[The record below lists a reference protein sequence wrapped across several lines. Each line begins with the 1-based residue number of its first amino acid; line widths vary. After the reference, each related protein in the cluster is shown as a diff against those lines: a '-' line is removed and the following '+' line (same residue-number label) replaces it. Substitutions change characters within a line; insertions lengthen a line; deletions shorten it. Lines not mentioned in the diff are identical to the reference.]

1 VLRHALVRPITRFK
15 VQHGRPVIREVLGEL
30 TCGAGTIS
38 RHIFLGVHGGIETVS
53 TDDLEIVQ
61 HLSVFVMF
69 WAGTHLVNVR
79 RGDLA
84 GSNEGIEALYDK
96 LSALEPDE
104 GTGRSAQG

>member
-1 VLRHALVRPITRFK
+1 
-15 VQHGRPVIREVLGEL
+15 
-30 TCGAGTIS
+30 
-38 RHIFLGVHGGIETVS
+38 
-53 TDDLEIVQ
+53 
-61 HLSVFVMF
+61 MF